1 MTVTDFL
8 FDFCTMSALL
18 VLAKLLRLKVKLF
31 QRFYIPAPLIA
42 GFLGLFLGKQFLN
55 VLPFSSSIGDYAG
68 VLIAVV
74 FGTMFLGDRRKVTLK
89 TMIDSA
95 GDSFFVN
102 GAAEIAQ
109 FGLFMVLGAFVL
121 PVVFPG
127 INDAFGLMVPAGF
140 AGGHGTAAAMGGVFA
155 ERGWEDAASIGQTFA
170 TIGLLGGI
178 VLGVLVLNIGV
189 RNGQTRVLKKI
200 EELPEE
206 MRTGLNPVDFGET
219 VGRNTINSISM
230 DTLTWHASLV
240 LLTAGMA
247 YVVNAGLKAVL
258 PQVAFPTY
266 GIAII
271 CGIFVQAVLRALKL
285 DGHTDK
291 QVISHIGSCTTDYL
305 VAFGVASISI
315 KVVVQFAIPI
325 VVLSILAFAGVL
337 FWHFVVCGRFL
348 RNCWFERGLFIFG
361 QCTGVLAT
369 GILLLRVSDPES
381 RTGALGDFGLVWLF
395 FSLIDAVLVA
405 FTPTLTLA
413 GLGDVTG
420 FVLLTVAA
428 VFLLLSWK
436 MFGVRGFN
444 QASGVPQSE

>member
-18 VLAKLLRLKVKLF
+18 VLAKILRLKIGLF
-31 QRFYIPAPLIA
+31 QKLYIPAPLIA
-42 GFLGLFLGKQFLN
+42 GFLGLFLGKQFAN
-55 VLPFSSSIGDYAG
+55 VLPFSDSIGSYAG

-74 FGTMFLGDRRKVTLK
+74 FGTMFLGDRRKVSFK
-89 TMIDSA
+89 TMVDSA

-109 FGLFMVLGAFVL
+109 FGVFMVIGAFVL
-121 PVVFPG
+121 PLVFPG

-155 ERGWEDAASIGQTFA
+155 EQGWEDAASIGQTFA

-178 VLGVLVLNIGV
+178 ILGVFIINIGA
-189 RNGQTRVLKKI
+189 RKGYTRVLKKV
-200 EELPEE
+200 EDLPEE
-206 MRTGLNPVDFGET
+206 MRTGLNPINREESLGD
-219 VGRNTINSISM
+219 NTINSISM

-240 LLTAGMA
+240 LVTCGMA
-247 YVVNAGLKAVL
+247 YLVNNGLKAAL

-271 CGIFVQAVLRALKL
+271 CGIFVQGFLKMLKL
-285 DGHTDK
+285 DAYTDK
-291 QVISHIGSCTTDYL
+291 RVISHIGSCTTDYL

-315 KVVVQFAIPI
+315 KVVAQFAVPI
-325 VVLSILAFAGVL
+325 IVLSVLAFAGVL
-337 FWHFVVCGRFL
+337 FWHFFVAGRFL
-348 RNCWFERGLFIFG
+348 RNCWFERGLFVFG

-381 RTGALGDFGLVWLF
+381 ETGALGDFGLVWLF

-413 GLGDVTG
+413 GMGGVAG
-420 FVLLTVAA
+420 FVLILVA
-428 VFLLLSWK
+428 VLFLLISWK
-436 MFGVRGFN
+436 KFGIRGFN
-444 QASGVPQSE
+444 EADGIPRTE

>member
-206 MRTGLNPVDFGET
+206 MRTGLNPVDSGET

-305 VAFGVASISI
+305 VAFGVAPSPSRSSSSSRSPSSCSPSWRSRACS
-315 KVVVQFAIPI
+315 FGTSSSAA
-325 VVLSILAFAGVL
+325 AFLGTVGSSAASSSSASARASSPPA
-337 FWHFVVCGRFL
+337 FC
-348 RNCWFERGLFIFG
+348 C
-361 QCTGVLAT
+361 CA
-369 GILLLRVSDPES
+369 S
-381 RTGALGDFGLVWLF
+381 RTPSRGRVRSATSAWCG
-395 FSLIDAVLVA
+395 SSSR
-405 FTPTLTLA
+405 
-413 GLGDVTG
+413 
-420 FVLLTVAA
+420 
-428 VFLLLSWK
+428 LST
-436 MFGVRGFN
+436 RCSSPLPRRSPLP
-444 QASGVPQSE
+444 A